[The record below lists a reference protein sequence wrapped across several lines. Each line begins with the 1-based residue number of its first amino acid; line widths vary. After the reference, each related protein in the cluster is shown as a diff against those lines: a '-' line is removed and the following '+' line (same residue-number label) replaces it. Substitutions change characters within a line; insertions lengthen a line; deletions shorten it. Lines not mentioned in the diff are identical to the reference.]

1 MHRCSVNVRVSSAHA
16 YAIMNLAAQ
25 PDSSTKRL
33 FCVEDFIG
41 FGERYGID
49 YRFPHLADNA
59 WDSPVLHGD
68 VEEMTLSS
76 GISLTHSDVRV
87 LQPYETTSRHSS
99 PLYMLVVLEGCVTL
113 TLNGQEYQVL
123 PGMAFSS
130 QLSEQQAMS
139 ARHDADCT
147 LKTLSFGVYP
157 NNADHQSLL
166 ETLLQEWQ
174 RLDAPTFVWPVPG
187 FVLIGIQ
194 HAQQKGLSAVAR
206 TLLLEGL
213 MYQLLGHGLNQCQP
227 QTGRSA
233 LPPNGEHAR
242 LERIR
247 RMLEQSPEQEYTL
260 AQLATQAAMSSG
272 SLRTKFRHAYG
283 KTVFDYLRD
292 CRLELARRYLL
303 EGHSVQQAAWMSG
316 YQHATNFA
324 TAFRRRYGIS
334 PGDLRRHG

>member
-1 MHRCSVNVRVSSAHA
+1 MRRRSVNVRVSSAHA
-16 YAIMNLAAQ
+16 NAIMNLAAQ

-59 WDSPVLHGD
+59 WNSPVLHGD

-157 NNADHQSLL
+157 NNADRQSLL

-174 RLDAPTFVWPVPG
+174 HLDAPTFVWPVPG

-227 QTGRSA
+227 QTGRGA
-233 LPPNGEHAR
+233 LPPSGEHAR